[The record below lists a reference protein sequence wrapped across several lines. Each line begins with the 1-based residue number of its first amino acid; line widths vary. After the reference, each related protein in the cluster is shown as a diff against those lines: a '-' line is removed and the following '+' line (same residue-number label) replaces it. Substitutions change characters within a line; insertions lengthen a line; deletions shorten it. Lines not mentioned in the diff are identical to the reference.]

1 MAHPAR
7 RQSNYAN
14 ASRAIRRA
22 TIVIQQPNGN
32 SPFSED
38 VALFIDWENFKI
50 SLADRGRTPN
60 VSALKEEVAHHGRVV
75 VGKAY
80 ADWVSRSPEL
90 KGASQFI
97 LDPPSL
103 YAAGIE
109 PVYVPTRLPPRGG
122 SYQPG
127 RTMRIKNSVDVKMTA
142 DCIETAH
149 SFPNINTFV
158 LVSGDSDFIHVI
170 NSLRAVGKRVLVV
183 GVSWATSRR
192 MADHVDGLIFYDS
205 DVDPI
210 TAPEPTYRSRSVAPA
225 PLSNPGRHQL
235 PEVIRAIE
243 DVIRAER
250 AAGHTLL
257 LTSLKQRLMR
267 RIPGFDERKLGFSG
281 FKKLMLRVADEGNI
295 KIRSVDLVDWIL
307 MANEPD
313 PAPQAQDDDAVDLP
327 DAEADSDSG
336 ADFRSA
342 AADASDADT
351 AADAAAADTV
361 ADADAAPSA
370 NGAAPPPA
378 PAPAHEPEPPPAP
391 PHSARR
397 VAPDASAVHS
407 ALDAAFRELE
417 PAPSDDAPGALER
430 AADLVVMGH
439 TLEERDGADAVMFN
453 ALCNEVS
460 QALSAAIAAADPAV
474 TPQWGE
480 HSSKTYITRLVR
492 SLTASGVFQYRT
504 ISVRDAET
512 NRLRRRRVFGLNRLH
527 PLTDAALAARL
538 GPAYAATSAPADP
551 STPASGNGFAS
562 PDADAGP
569 TNDAVATPP
578 LDGHHSAEAD
588 RPETADEAEAA
599 AIMS

>member
-1 MAHPAR
+1 M
-7 RQSNYAN
+7 
-14 ASRAIRRA
+14 
-22 TIVIQQPNGN
+22 
-32 SPFSED
+32 
-38 VALFIDWENFKI
+38 
-50 SLADRGRTPN
+50 
-60 VSALKEEVAHHGRVV
+60 SALKEEVAHHGRVV

-210 TAPEPTYRSRSVAPA
+210 TAPEPSYRSRSPAPA
-225 PLSNPGRHQL
+225 PLANPGRHQL

-257 LTSLKQRLMR
+257 LTSLKQRLVR
-267 RIPGFDERKLGFSG
+267 RIAGFDERKLGFSG
-281 FKKLMLRVADEGNI
+281 FKKLMLRVAEEGNI
-295 KIRSVDLVDWIL
+295 KIRSVDLVDWVL

-313 PAPQAQDDDAVDLP
+313 PVPQAQDDDDDALP
-327 DAEADSDSG
+327 ESDAD
-336 ADFRSA
+336 ADFRN
-342 AADASDADT
+342 ADDDDDAVADSDADT
-351 AADAAAADTV
+351 
-361 ADADAAPSA
+361 DADDIPAVPT
-370 NGAAPPPA
+370 PA
-378 PAPAHEPEPPPAP
+378 PAPSAPEPP
-391 PHSARR
+391 RR
-397 VAPDASAVHS
+397 RTSTAAPDAAAV
-407 ALDAAFRELE
+407 AATVAFDAAFRDLEL
-417 PAPSDDAPGALER
+417 PPDDRDAAAQAR
-430 AADLVVMGH
+430 IADLVVMGH
-439 TLEERDGADAVMFN
+439 MLEERDGADAVMFN

-460 QALSAAIAAADPAV
+460 QGLSDLIAAADPAV
-474 TPQWGE
+474 APQWGE
-480 HSSKTYITRLVR
+480 HSSKTYVTRLVR
-492 SLTASGVFQYRT
+492 SLTGNGVFQYRAV
-504 ISVRDAET
+504 SVRDAET
-512 NRLRRRRVFGLNRLH
+512 NRLRRRRVFGLNRQH
-527 PLTDAALAARL
+527 PATGAALAVRL
-538 GPAYAATSAPADP
+538 GPAYAGLGA
-551 STPASGNGFAS
+551 ASDGSN
-562 PDADAGP
+562 AGDSVGDTVP
-569 TNDAVATPP
+569 NHDAVATPP

-588 RPETADEAEAA
+588 HPETADAAEAA
-599 AIMS
+599 AIMA